1 MCHEVMISKYEVQSA
16 TADIIGDLAIHS
28 KTPRFLKEVE
38 RVGGYDN
45 NHEKVVELLFLELER
60 ANNLHWYNY
69 LEEYITCAIKR
80 IKNMAKTHPVKF
92 ITMLNE
98 IANDIIRIAEDMERS
113 VPTSHL
119 QIKYR
124 INNLINKYFE

>member
-1 MCHEVMISKYEVQSA
+1 MISKYEVQSA
-16 TADIIGDLAIHS
+16 TANIIGDLAIHS

-60 ANNLHWYNY
+60 VTNLHWYNY
-69 LEEYITCAIKR
+69 LEEYITCAVKR

-98 IANDIIRIAEDMERS
+98 VANDVIRIAEEMDRNVIITHS
-113 VPTSHL
+113 QVI
-119 QIKYR
+119 QR
-124 INNLINKYFE
+124 ITNLINKYFE